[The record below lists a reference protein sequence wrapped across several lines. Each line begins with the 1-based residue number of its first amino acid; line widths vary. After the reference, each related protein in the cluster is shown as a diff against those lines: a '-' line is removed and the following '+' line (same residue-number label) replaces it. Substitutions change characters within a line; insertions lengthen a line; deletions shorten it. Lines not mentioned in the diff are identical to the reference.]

1 MSSLPS
7 QFFGL
12 NIAYSGLTASN
23 AALNTTG
30 NNISNVETE
39 GYSRQKVTQQA
50 YDALR
55 TFTTYGCAGAGVD
68 TIAIE
73 RIRDEFYDVKY
84 WNNNASL
91 GEYDVKQYYMNQIET
106 YFTDDDKLE
115 GFNTIF
121 NKMMNALSE
130 VKKNAGDDTTKTQ
143 FIGFANN
150 LTEYFNSMSA
160 NLEEIQ
166 KDINSEIKNKVDEVN
181 TLGEQIAALN
191 KQINVIELTGSTAN
205 ELRDK
210 RALLVDQLSL
220 VTNVE
225 TEEIPVTDS
234 NNADR
239 ETGATRFRVTI
250 AGGQTLVD
258 DQSFNTLICEARE
271 SYEKVNQSDANGLYD
286 IKWSHGTEFGMYGNT
301 VGGQLGALIAM
312 RDGNNN
318 ENFNGTVTNLDIPL
332 NTITVQ
338 VDDSFLK
345 DMNKCTLSDSGGVI
359 SVGNQ
364 RFHYD
369 SFVFDQAT
377 SSYTFTLNPTKS
389 ENILSVSR
397 LGKEAQVGNAVDF
410 QGIPYYQ
417 EQMNEWAR
425 TYAAAFNGLLT
436 QTGSADGYGNAGSI
450 LFTANKATST
460 DQYQFTTAYNDP
472 AGVSSTDDSYYRL
485 TAKNFA
491 ISTDLIKDA
500 GKLAT
505 HTDATQ
511 GQDAYDIIT
520 DLIDLATNK
529 DLMTFRGSSAG
540 EFLQGMLSDIALN
553 GNRAQTFFTNYKN
566 IGDAIA
572 KQRSSI
578 SGVDQDEEA
587 LNLVK
592 YQNSYNLASKMIQVM
607 SEIYDRLILQTGV

>member
-1 MSSLPS
+1 MPS

-30 NNISNVETE
+30 NNISNVDTE

-84 WNNNASL
+84 WNNNSSL
-91 GEYDVKQYYMNQIET
+91 GEYDIKQYYMNQIET
-106 YFTDDDKLE
+106 YFTDDKKLE

-121 NKMMNALSE
+121 NKMMNALAE

-143 FIGFANN
+143 FVGYANN
-150 LTEYFNSMSA
+150 LTEYFNSMAS
-160 NLEEIQ
+160 NLEEVQ

-181 TLGEQIAALN
+181 TLGEQISALN
-191 KQINVIELTGSTAN
+191 KQINVIELTGGTAN

-210 RALLVDQLSL
+210 RALLVDKLSL
-220 VTNVE
+220 VTNVQ

-234 NNADR
+234 NNANR

-258 DQSFNTLICEARE
+258 DQSFNTLVCEARE
-271 SYEKVNQSDANGLYD
+271 SFEKTNQSDANGLYD
-286 IKWSHGTEFGMYGNT
+286 IKWNNGTEFGMYGNT
-301 VGGQLGALIAM
+301 IGGQLGSLIAM

-318 ENFNGTVTNLDIPL
+318 ENFNGTVTDLDLGL
-332 NTITVQ
+332 NTITIQ
-338 VDDSFLK
+338 VTDSYLK
-345 DMNKCTLSDSGGVI
+345 DLNKCTLSDAGGI
-359 SVGNQ
+359 MSVGNQ
-364 RFHYD
+364 RFHYTN
-369 SFVFDQAT
+369 FVFNQAT
-377 SSYTFTLNPTKS
+377 SSYTFTLDPTKS
-389 ENILSVSR
+389 ENELSVSR
-397 LGKEAQVGNAVDF
+397 LGKEAQVGAAVNY

-425 TYAAAFNGLLT
+425 TYAAAFNGFLT
-436 QTGSADGYGNAGSI
+436 QTGSVDSHGNPGSI
-450 LFTANKATST
+450 LFTANKATDT
-460 DQYQFTTAYNDP
+460 TQFQFTTDFSNP
-472 AGVSSTDDSYYRL
+472 TGVASTDDSYYRL

-491 ISTDLIKDA
+491 ISLDLIKDA
-500 GKLAT
+500 GKMAT
-505 HTDATQ
+505 HTDVSQ
-511 GQDAYDIIT
+511 GQDAYNIIT
-520 DLIDLATNK
+520 SLIDLAGNK
-529 DLMTFRGSSAG
+529 EKMSFRGNSAG
-540 EFLQGMLSDIALN
+540 EFLQSVLSDIALN

-566 IGDAIA
+566 IGDAIN
-572 KQRSSI
+572 KQRTSI

-607 SEIYDRLILQTGV
+607 SEVYDRLILQTGV